1 MFTQNTHAY
10 KINKCKTKVF
20 KAKKKMELQTNE
32 NTSTK
37 MKSTGANLY
46 CSCGKQAM
54 HGIYVTNI
62 VLPEIVKQ
70 TGKKC

>member
-1 MFTQNTHAY
+1 
-10 KINKCKTKVF
+10 
-20 KAKKKMELQTNE
+20 MELQTNE